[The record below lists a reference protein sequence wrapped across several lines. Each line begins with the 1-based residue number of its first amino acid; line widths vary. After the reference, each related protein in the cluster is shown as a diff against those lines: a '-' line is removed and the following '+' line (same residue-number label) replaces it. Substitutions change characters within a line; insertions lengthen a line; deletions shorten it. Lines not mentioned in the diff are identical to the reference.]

1 VGRIRKSL
9 PNLQPLPAVY
19 KHRKRNLDDQN
30 QLEKAIAEAGYTDIG
45 PETIRELDRY
55 CQVLWDWNTKINL
68 TRHTTYQLFVERD
81 LLDSLELSK
90 VIASGESVLD
100 VGTGGGVP
108 GILLAILRPDIR
120 VALCDSVAKKAKVTE
135 SIVQSLGMTVPVF
148 ANRAQ
153 DLLRDFRYDSLVARA
168 VGPLPKLCSWFREY
182 WGDFGRLLAIK
193 GPRWIEERG
202 EARHRGLMK
211 GVELRRLSSY
221 LIPATGAQSFIL
233 QLRQASQDSKT
244 LDEE

>member
-1 VGRIRKSL
+1 MDEL
-9 PNLQPLPAVY
+9 
-19 KHRKRNLDDQN
+19 N
-30 QLEKAIAEAGYTDIG
+30 QLENAIAKAGYHDIR
-45 PETIRELDRY
+45 PDAVRELNRY
-55 CQVLWDWNTKINL
+55 CQVLWEWNTKINL
-68 TRHTTYQLFVERD
+68 TRHTTYELFVERD

-90 VIASGESVLD
+90 VIAPGERILD

-108 GILLAILRPDIR
+108 GILLAILRPDIQ

-135 SIVQSLGMTVPVF
+135 SIVQSLGMSVPVF

-153 DLLRDFRYDSLVARA
+153 DLLSDFRYDSLVARA
-168 VGPLPKLCSWFREY
+168 VGPLPKLCTWFREY

-221 LIPATGAQSFIL
+221 SSPTTGAQSFIL
-233 QLRQASQDSKT
+233 QLRQNPLNAKT
-244 LDEE
+244 VEED